1 MWITYT
7 TYQHYQ
13 QLDIRGLRFE
23 DGLNWV
29 IHRLGGLST
38 SYAHRFG
45 SYPQR
50 VNLWEQCLQ
59 HVRCYVHQRS
69 EIFRELLPALTNNHG
84 WYVVFSVL
92 ADSEVFHIPVIAG
105 DDDQPIVIVPG
116 IEQSSHHSIEQFQNF
131 HAAFER
137 PTMPDLIGDPCR
149 E

>member
-1 MWITYT
+1 MWIIMWITYT

-50 VNLWEQCLQ
+50 VNL
-59 HVRCYVHQRS
+59 RS
-69 EIFRELLPALTNNHG
+69 EEHTSELQSLRHLVCRLLLEKKKKDEN
-84 WYVVFSVL
+84 VL
-92 ADSEVFHIPVIAG
+92 NLLR
-105 DDDQPIVIVPG
+105 Q
-116 IEQSSHHSIEQFQNF
+116 
-131 HAAFER
+131 
-137 PTMPDLIGDPCR
+137 PCR
-149 E
+149 RVSEL